1 MAIAFNRPEGPAP
14 IKIPLAAPPRIALLA
29 ILTLATACAGAGRQM
44 PTAPATA
51 PDIAAIARARAD
63 SSRYPYTAA
72 DIRFMSAMIAHHAQA
87 VTMSA
92 LAPTRAA
99 SNSVKILAERITS
112 SQQDEIALAQQWLRD
127 RGQRAAHDMTTH
139 AGHEMTTHAGHE
151 MTMPGM
157 LTSTQLAH
165 LEQATGPE
173 FDRLFLT
180 FMIQHHRGSAAMVNE
195 LFAADGAA
203 QDETVF
209 KFASDVNVDQL
220 TEIARMEQMLTAIA
234 PRQP

>member
-14 IKIPLAAPPRIALLA
+14 IKIPPAAPPRIALLA
-29 ILTLATACAGAGRQM
+29 ILALATACAGAGRQG
-44 PTAPATA
+44 PAAPATA
-51 PDIAAIARARAD
+51 PDGAAIARARAD
-63 SSRYPYTAA
+63 SARYPYTAA
-72 DIRFMSAMIAHHAQA
+72 DIRFMSAMIAHHSQA

-92 LAPTRAA
+92 LAPTRVA
-99 SNSVKILAERITS
+99 SNPVKILAERITS
-112 SQQDEIALAQQWLRD
+112 SQQDEIALAEQWLRD
-127 RGQRAAHDMTTH
+127 RGRHPVHDMTTH
-139 AGHEMTTHAGHE
+139 GGHE

-157 LTSTQLAH
+157 LTSARLAQ

-209 KFASDVNVDQL
+209 RFASDVNVDQL
-220 TEIARMEQMLTAIA
+220 TEIARMEQMLTTLA
-234 PRQP
+234 PGQP